1 MRATSRAWRF
11 ALAAL
16 CALMLAGGP
25 SARAA
30 EAPAH
35 VERELGAARLAGQG
49 VFTYFGLS
57 IYTAELWVGPKGY
70 RPAAKEAAPYVL
82 DLRYARAL
90 DGRRIAE
97 ASAAQMEK
105 IGAGSAAQ
113 RAAWLA
119 KMQAIFPD
127 VKEGSRL
134 SGLFLPGEG
143 VRFYRDGKPL
153 ATVADPAFAQAFFG
167 IWLDSATTAPN
178 LREALLRDAA
188 PKS

>member
-1 MRATSRAWRF
+1 MRATSRAWRL

-16 CALMLAGGP
+16 CALMLAAGP
-25 SARAA
+25 SAPAA

-57 IYTAELWVGPKGY
+57 IYTAQLWVGPKGY
-70 RPAAKEAAPYVL
+70 RPAAKDAAPYVL
-82 DLRYARAL
+82 DLRYAREL

-113 RAAWLA
+113 RAAWLER
-119 KMQAIFPD
+119 MQAIFPD
-127 VKEGSRL
+127 VREGSRL

-167 IWLDSATTAPN
+167 IWLCLLYTSPSPRDS
-178 LREALLRDAA
+178 
-188 PKS
+188 

>member
-1 MRATSRAWRF
+1 M
-11 ALAAL
+11 LAA
-16 CALMLAGGP
+16 AQ
-25 SARAA
+25 SFRAV

-70 RPAAKEAAPYVL
+70 RTAARDAAPYVL
-82 DLRYARAL
+82 DLRYAREL

-105 IGAGSAAQ
+105 IGAGSPAQ
-113 RAAWLA
+113 RAAWLE
-119 KMQAIFPD
+119 KMLAIFPD

-143 VRFYRDGKPL
+143 IRFYRDGKPL

-167 IWLDSATTAPN
+167 IWLDSATTAPK

>member
-1 MRATSRAWRF
+1 MRATSRARRF
-11 ALAAL
+11 ALSAL
-16 CALMLAGGP
+16 CALMLSAAP

-57 IYTAELWVGPKGY
+57 IYTAQLWVGPKGY
-70 RPAAKEAAPYVL
+70 RPAAKDAAPYVL
-82 DLRYARAL
+82 DLRYAREL

-113 RAAWLA
+113 RAAWLER
-119 KMQAIFPD
+119 MQAIFPD
-127 VKEGSRL
+127 VREGSRL

-167 IWLDSATTAPN
+167 IWLDSATTAPK

>member
-1 MRATSRAWRF
+1 MRATSRARRF
-11 ALAAL
+11 ALSAL
-16 CALMLAGGP
+16 CALMLSAAP

-70 RPAAKEAAPYVL
+70 RPAAKDAAPYVL

-113 RAAWLA
+113 RAAWLE

-153 ATVADPAFAQAFFG
+153 GTVADPAFAQAFFG
-167 IWLDSATTAPN
+167 IWLDSATTAPK